1 MGLNMKYNIIGK
13 SRLPLSVLGMGCWAY
28 GGGKY
33 WGDQSQSDVN
43 DVVACAIE
51 NGITYFDTAEVY
63 NDGDSETSLGIALKG
78 KRSRAVIGSKVS
90 TSNAHYSDLIAHC
103 EASLKR
109 LGTDYIDIYMLHWPI
124 NKRSVKHFSGD
135 EDNLPTINEAFSA
148 MQTLKEQ
155 GKIREIG
162 LSNHGAAQMKEA
174 AATSTDIA
182 VNELPYNLISRAIEL
197 EIQPYCIDK
206 GIGILGYMV
215 YQQGIL
221 AGIYN
226 TIDDIPESQ
235 AHSRHF
241 KQYRGGTESRHFED
255 GAEAEITELI
265 KYMRRTAAELNVSV
279 PCLSLSWALANSAI
293 TSTLAGSRNR
303 TELFENIGICDY
315 RLPAEI
321 KKELDNISL
330 PILDALGGS
339 ADYYE
344 NHLNSRIY

>member
-1 MGLNMKYNIIGK
+1 MIYNNMGK
-13 SRLPLSVLGMGCWAY
+13 SQLSLSVLGMGCWAY

-51 NGITYFDTAEVY
+51 NGITYFDTAEAY
-63 NDGDSETSLGIALKG
+63 NDGDSETSLGIALRG

-90 TSNAHYSDLIAHC
+90 TPNAYYSDLIAHC

-124 NKRSVKHFSGD
+124 NKISVKHFSGD

-162 LSNHGAAQMKEA
+162 LSNHGVAQMKEVA
-174 AATSTDIA
+174 STGVDIA

-197 EIQPYCIDK
+197 EIQPYCVDK

-226 TIDDIPESQ
+226 TIDDIPQSQ

-241 KQYRGGTESRHFED
+241 AQCRGGSESRHFEN
-255 GAEAEITELI
+255 GAEAEIMALI
-265 KYMRRTAAELNVSV
+265 KYLRKVAAELNVTV
-279 PCLSLSWALANSAI
+279 TRLSLSWALANGAI
-293 TSTLAGSRNR
+293 TSTLAGSRNKA
-303 TELFENIGICDY
+303 ELLDNIRICDY

-321 KKELDNISL
+321 KKELDKISL
-330 PILDALGGS
+330 PILNALGIS

-344 NHLNSRIY
+344 NRCNSRIY